1 MATVDLDHVTVG
13 SGRANRLSD
22 VSLSI
27 ADGAFVGVVGAS
39 GSGKTSLLR
48 AIAGLD
54 RIAHGRVRLD
64 GHDVTNAT
72 PGDRDVGMVFQSPAL
87 IGHLSA
93 RRNVSFPL
101 DVRRLDSQEIR
112 QRVDA
117 EARALHIDGLMNRE
131 PATLSVGEQQMVQ
144 IARALVRVPTVLLL
158 DEPFASLDDELRSR
172 MRAEIAMLQ
181 SGYGVTT
188 LMATNDSADVE
199 ALTERVAVL
208 DEGQLVQFG
217 ETTAVRRTPANLLAA
232 VATGPLSL
240 IEMTVTTESRG
251 YWLLR
256 EDPAGGELVR
266 IRSWAPGLAR
276 HAGTKV
282 TVGVRPE
289 DVEIDA
295 AGTIPAVVE
304 RTAQFGA
311 GGISC
316 IVAGS
321 RVMVSPPTSGRPA
334 IGDAVRLRC
343 SHHVVFDRVDD
354 RWIG

>member
-1 MATVDLDHVTVG
+1 MATVDLEHVTLR
-13 SGRANRLSD
+13 SGATNRLSD

-27 ADGAFVGVVGAS
+27 VDGAFVGVVGAS

-54 RIAHGRVRLD
+54 PIAHGRVRLG
-64 GHDVTNAT
+64 GHDVTGAT
-72 PGDRDVGMVFQSPAL
+72 PSDRDVGMVFQSPAL

-101 DVRRLDSQEIR
+101 DIRRLDAEEIR

-117 EARALHIDGLMNRE
+117 EARVLRIDGLMHRD

-144 IARALVRVPTVLLL
+144 IARSLVRVPAVLLL
-158 DEPFASLDDELRSR
+158 DEPFASLDDQLRAR

-199 ALTERVAVL
+199 ALTGLVAVL
-208 DEGQLVQFG
+208 DAGQLVQFG
-217 ETTAVRRTPANLLAA
+217 ETAAVRRTPVNLLAA

-240 IEMTVTTESRG
+240 IEMTVTTDRRG
-251 YWLLR
+251 SWLVR
-256 EDPAGGELVR
+256 EDTATGELVR
-266 IRSWAPGLAR
+266 IRSWAPGVAR
-276 HAGTKV
+276 HAGTTV

-289 DVEIDA
+289 DLEIDEV
-295 AGTIPAVVE
+295 GTIPAVVE
-304 RTAQFGA
+304 RTARFGT

-316 IVAGS
+316 LVAGT
-321 RVMVSPPTSGRPA
+321 RMTVSPPTSGRPT

-343 SHHVVFDRVDD
+343 SHHVVFDRMDD
-354 RWIG
+354 RRIE